1 MVEVS
6 TLVAGIAT
14 AALWELVWKALAMW
28 KAARNKQL
36 AWFIVILV
44 VNTLGILSIVYIL
57 FFQRKRGIEKR
68 AMLRQA
74 RKQAKRR
81 K

>member
-1 MVEVS
+1 MVSV
-6 TLVAGIAT
+6 TAWVVGIAT
-14 AALWELVWKALAMW
+14 AALWELAWKAIAMW
-28 KAARNKQL
+28 KAAGNKQL

-44 VNTLGILSIVYIL
+44 FNTLGILPIVYIL
-57 FFQRKRGIEKR
+57 FFQKKRGIEKR

-74 RKQAKRR
+74 RKQARR

>member
-1 MVEVS
+1 MVSV
-6 TLVAGIAT
+6 TAWVVGIAT
-14 AALWELVWKALAMW
+14 AALWELMWKAIALW

-44 VNTLGILSIVYIL
+44 FNTLGILPIVYIL
-57 FFQRKRGIEKR
+57 FFQKKRGIEKR